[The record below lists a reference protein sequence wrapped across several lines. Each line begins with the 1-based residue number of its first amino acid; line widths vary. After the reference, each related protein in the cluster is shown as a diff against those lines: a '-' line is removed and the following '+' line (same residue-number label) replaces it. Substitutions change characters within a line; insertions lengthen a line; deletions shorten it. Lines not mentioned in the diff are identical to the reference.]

1 MFHQI
6 NGFLKKPR
14 RNALKKL
21 YRGRFTCPDVQWIGN
36 TSDQFCTFTVTAG
49 ELSDAAANNL
59 LWTDQD
65 VQRGIH
71 PAAVP
76 VPAREISLAA
86 GYPNT
91 SQYIFDQKKADEIVQ
106 KLLNGEQLFLSPLV
120 WNLRPDS
127 FQAYWNEEEN
137 EIYLYEGKIYLP
149 DSHHRHQAIIK
160 ATQLWR
166 DSPSEFKK
174 FTEERQ
180 FKVELYFLSRQ
191 NEGNYFFDKNQL
203 PKPTSKSKAY
213 DLTTQDD
220 LSLLAKRVTE
230 LSTNLH
236 GNVNRVTDRFDAKNA
251 QVMTLSTLREMMRAF
266 AATDSIDSSEL
277 DGLATVAADFYD
289 MLADVR
295 PELALQNASD
305 RRRIRFELIV
315 DAAVMMHG
323 YAAVMKEYNF
333 DIANIGR
340 VKAKD
345 KWRNK
350 LIMLSS
356 ENQFQH
362 GRWKGELFD
371 KKNPLW
377 MAVGVLKVGSSGKIT
392 VLNTGAARGEC
403 GRVLRQLMSLDKR
416 PRDLTFLSKR

>member
-1 MFHQI
+1 M
-6 NGFLKKPR
+6 
-14 RNALKKL
+14 
-21 YRGRFTCPDVQWIGN
+21 
-36 TSDQFCTFTVTAG
+36 
-49 ELSDAAANNL
+49 
-59 LWTDQD
+59 
-65 VQRGIH
+65 
-71 PAAVP
+71 
-76 VPAREISLAA
+76 
-86 GYPNT
+86 
-91 SQYIFDQKKADEIVQ
+91 
-106 KLLNGEQLFLSPLV
+106 
-120 WNLRPDS
+120 
-127 FQAYWNEEEN
+127 
-137 EIYLYEGKIYLP
+137 
-149 DSHHRHQAIIK
+149 
-160 ATQLWR
+160 
-166 DSPSEFKK
+166 
-174 FTEERQ
+174 
-180 FKVELYFLSRQ
+180 YFLSRQ

-371 KKNPLW
+371 KKTHFGWLLGSLKLGHLARLPFLIREQR
-377 MAVGVLKVGSSGKIT
+377 GVSAGV
-392 VLNTGAARGEC
+392 
-403 GRVLRQLMSLDKR
+403 
-416 PRDLTFLSKR
+416 F

>member
-1 MFHQI
+1 MVNNF
-6 NGFLKKPR
+6 FLVLWSGIS
-14 RNALKKL
+14 AQTLFKL
-21 YRGRFTCPDVQWIGN
+21 TG
-36 TSDQFCTFTVTAG
+36 
-49 ELSDAAANNL
+49 L
-59 LWTDQD
+59 
-65 VQRGIH
+65 
-71 PAAVP
+71 
-76 VPAREISLAA
+76 
-86 GYPNT
+86 
-91 SQYIFDQKKADEIVQ
+91 
-106 KLLNGEQLFLSPLV
+106 
-120 WNLRPDS
+120 
-127 FQAYWNEEEN
+127 EEEN

>member
-371 KKNPLW
+371 KKTHFGWLLGSLKLGHLARLPFLIREQR
-377 MAVGVLKVGSSGKIT
+377 GVSAGV
-392 VLNTGAARGEC
+392 
-403 GRVLRQLMSLDKR
+403 
-416 PRDLTFLSKR
+416 F